1 MNKKVFVCSRHFN
14 PDRDYHCRGKKPKLN
29 YDAKPTIPSIS
40 QFRNFQLELQKLG
53 EKVDTPSYQFA
64 QEGMIFFLSHNNE
77 QRLQTFTRKN
87 NAYTFVFSDFRIP
100 NGNVSNQYQIESSL
114 FTSSTSASTST
125 GTPTPSTSV
134 GTPSVPSIS
143 KYFLKPLRGQLRAV
157 CMDHCVHAQCTYST
171 GSELKNFSKCCIEE
185 S

>member
-1 MNKKVFVCSRHFN
+1 MSNVCCFCGIHLKQKKLFGNEEDKLIRYLRGFFKNFKNKTWLVKFIRYFISFFEFSASDSGANRCLGVECIDAMNRCNIKWRMNKKFFVCSRHFN

-77 QRLQTFTRKN
+77 
-87 NAYTFVFSDFRIP
+87 
-100 NGNVSNQYQIESSL
+100 
-114 FTSSTSASTST
+114 
-125 GTPTPSTSV
+125 
-134 GTPSVPSIS
+134 
-143 KYFLKPLRGQLRAV
+143 
-157 CMDHCVHAQCTYST
+157 
-171 GSELKNFSKCCIEE
+171 
-185 S
+185 